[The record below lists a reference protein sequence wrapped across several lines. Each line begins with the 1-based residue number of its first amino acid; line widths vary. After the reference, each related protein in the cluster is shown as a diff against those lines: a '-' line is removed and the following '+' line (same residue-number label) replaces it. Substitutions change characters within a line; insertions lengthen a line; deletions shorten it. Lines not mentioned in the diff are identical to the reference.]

1 LDDELADI
9 LPEFAAETREL
20 LSGIEADLIEIER
33 KRAQGVA
40 IDPDRIHRVFRSF
53 HSIKGNAG
61 FLSLT
66 PIVDVAH
73 ASESLLGK
81 VRDGEGDLDADRITA
96 LCEALDFVNGA
107 LDAAEGG
114 GGLDGHDAGPLTRR
128 LKALLP
134 GPGDGAPAPTP
145 APAPAPVPVA
155 PVEVATPTPTPPPV
169 AIPTVA
175 APAPIAAPTVAVA
188 APTPAPAPVAVAAPT
203 PAPAPAPVA
212 VAAPTPAP
220 AAPTVAAAPESED
233 DSGAHRP
240 AAAGREESPKEEAKF
255 VRVET
260 QKLDALM
267 NLVGELIIAERM
279 VTNNA
284 DLEGLDLPGFE
295 NAALQLNRITRGLQD
310 VAMQSRMVPV
320 RGLFRKMGRIV
331 RDIAVRQGKE
341 IHLELSGE
349 ETDVDKNVIEQIAD
363 PLVHLVRNSCDH
375 GIERP
380 EDRTKAGK
388 DPAGTVRIDARAEA
402 GEVRIVVQDNGKG
415 LDRTRILA
423 RAVERG
429 LVPEGRTLSDAEVF
443 NLIFEPGFS
452 TAEAL
457 TEISGRGVGM
467 DVVRKNIEAL
477 RGRID
482 IASTPGQGSRFT
494 LSIPLTLAI
503 IEGMLVRVAQ
513 ETYILPM
520 LSIRESLRGQGEQ
533 RVTLPGGG
541 TLLPYRGRL
550 IPIVRLEDTL
560 GLATGGS
567 ESELLLVVGDER
579 RQVGVVVDEILG
591 QRQTVVKG
599 LPSYLGSVAGV
610 SGCSILTN
618 GEVSLI
624 LDVQHLLASAGGEGG
639 DADGFGRSHVAA

>member
-1 LDDELADI
+1 
-9 LPEFAAETREL
+9 
-20 LSGIEADLIEIER
+20 
-33 KRAQGVA
+33 
-40 IDPDRIHRVFRSF
+40 
-53 HSIKGNAG
+53 
-61 FLSLT
+61 
-66 PIVDVAH
+66 
-73 ASESLLGK
+73 
-81 VRDGEGDLDADRITA
+81 
-96 LCEALDFVNGA
+96 
-107 LDAAEGG
+107 
-114 GGLDGHDAGPLTRR
+114 
-128 LKALLP
+128 
-134 GPGDGAPAPTP
+134 
-145 APAPAPVPVA
+145 
-155 PVEVATPTPTPPPV
+155 
-169 AIPTVA
+169 
-175 APAPIAAPTVAVA
+175 
-188 APTPAPAPVAVAAPT
+188 
-203 PAPAPAPVA
+203 
-212 VAAPTPAP
+212 
-220 AAPTVAAAPESED
+220 
-233 DSGAHRP
+233 
-240 AAAGREESPKEEAKF
+240 
-255 VRVET
+255 
-260 QKLDALM
+260 
-267 NLVGELIIAERM
+267 M

-380 EDRTKAGK
+380 EDRVKAGK

-415 LDRTRILA
+415 LDRGRILS

-429 LVPEGRTLSDAEVF
+429 LVTEGRTLSDTEVF

-452 TAEAL
+452 T
-457 TEISGRGVGM
+457 
-467 DVVRKNIEAL
+467 
-477 RGRID
+477 D

-560 GLATGGS
+560 GLPPGGS
-567 ESELLLVVGDER
+567 ES
-579 RQVGVVVDEILG
+579 
-591 QRQTVVKG
+591 
-599 LPSYLGSVAGV
+599 SC
-610 SGCSILTN
+610 CSSSATN
-618 GEVSLI
+618 
-624 LDVQHLLASAGGEGG
+624 A
-639 DADGFGRSHVAA
+639 GRSAWWSTRSSGSARPS